1 MSRQVM
7 TQMGA
12 SGSGVGPVDASRSA
26 ADGPG
31 TDDGARD
38 RWASHLAPFAMCVTR
53 RFVPDGTW
61 PAGLASLK
69 VAGMHALDDP
79 MFSPGPGAAVSG
91 TANLATGLRAVP
103 DTIRR
108 ILLATDLTEASEVA
122 TDWAFALA
130 ERNGADLL
138 VVSVIDP
145 HVLHQE
151 SQRTGLRWDQ
161 VRDRRQAAAQ
171 ELVVRG
177 RPTGLSVTFLVWT
190 GDPGESIVSAAEAE
204 AADLIVVG
212 THGRG
217 PIGRLFLGSVSQ
229 HVVRNAPCP
238 VLVARPETARPR

>member
-1 MSRQVM
+1 MSNEP
-7 TQMGA
+7 
-12 SGSGVGPVDASRSA
+12 SGHDADRLARRPGPAALAGSVVPRHQGVSSHSA
-26 ADGPG
+26 P
-31 TDDGARD
+31 TAR
-38 RWASHLAPFAMCVTR
+38 HVTR
-53 RFVPDGTW
+53 YFGPDGTW
-61 PAGLASLK
+61 VAALPSLK
-69 VAGMHALDDP
+69 VSGMHAMDDP
-79 MFSPGPGAAVSG
+79 TFTPGPDAAVSS
-91 TANLATGLRAVP
+91 AARIATGLRAVP

-108 ILLATDLTEASEVA
+108 ILLATDLTEASVVA

-130 ERNGADLL
+130 EQHGADLL

-145 HVLHQE
+145 QE
-151 SQRTGLRWDQ
+151 VRRETQRTGLRWDQ

-177 RPTGLSVTFLVWT
+177 RPTGVNVSFLVWT

-217 PIGRLFLGSVSQ
+217 PIGRLFLGSVSE

-238 VLVARPETARPR
+238 VLVARPEAAGRPRGT